1 MSHHKNSDC
10 FLQESN
16 DVCSQWGT
24 DPKKDQRLLL
34 DLMRSRI
41 RSRRVTKRCSRHAA
55 HVRVPIYN
63 AKNSTLKMCTRS

>member
-41 RSRRVTKRCSRHAA
+41 RSRRVISIWVC
-55 HVRVPIYN
+55 
-63 AKNSTLKMCTRS
+63 AKPSNGCNL